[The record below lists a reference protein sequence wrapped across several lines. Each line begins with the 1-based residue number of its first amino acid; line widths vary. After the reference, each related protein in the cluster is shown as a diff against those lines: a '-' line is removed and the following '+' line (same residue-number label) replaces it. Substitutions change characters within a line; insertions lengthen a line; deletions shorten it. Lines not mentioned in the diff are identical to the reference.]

1 MYVLNRKKHPEEI
14 RNPDRNWLSLVT
26 MDAGFGVHK
35 HYNTEEVLKVAM
47 RCLHAQIEHV
57 NLLKIA
63 VPVAKL
69 MHFPV
74 QQISINKSVTVTGG
88 FHNLIIHLPRSL
100 LD

>member
-1 MYVLNRKKHPEEI
+1 MNQKYTNVYIKLKKTSRGDPKP
-14 RNPDRNWLSLVT
+14 RQKLAVSSDDGCWFWST
-26 MDAGFGVHK
+26 K
-35 HYNTEEVLKVAM
+35 HYNTEEVLQVAV

-57 NLLKIA
+57 NLFKIA

-88 FHNLIIHLPRSL
+88 FTT
-100 LD
+100 